1 MTSYSAKN
9 KVVCVVRTPL
19 QLFNAIEA
27 CQRFHR
33 HDLKYLIVVAGS
45 SIDLQMM
52 QAMITSDQDWVA
64 IETVIFQ
71 GWHKHF
77 YGWQLNPWLTSLKP
91 VKAVYIG
98 MIRHVPLHTVNILQ
112 PEQVWIL
119 DDGNESLMIARQ
131 IHRWQQQKNGQA
143 QINHRHQINIPA
155 RFSDQLLG
163 LQLQPDRLL
172 KANFFSAFQIP
183 VVPNQLVHND
193 YQCFKVKVHDLPIRA
208 DVLVIGSNLVG
219 TYLKNE
225 SILLLRLKDLRQYL
239 PSDVPH
245 WYAPHRYETAQTI
258 DKIQQLGYHIY
269 QSSGILEYSQ
279 LQQGWR
285 FSASYS
291 IRSTAIETLY
301 KIYGIPGFL
310 CQLPVKDFVSVS
322 KWQECCHIWQQHGQ
336 TIRLNH

>member
-1 MTSYSAKN
+1 MAIDQPPE
-9 KVVCVVRTPL
+9 KVVCVARTPL

-27 CQRFHR
+27 CQRFHQ
-33 HDLKYLIVVAGS
+33 HSFKYLIMVAGS
-45 SIDLQMM
+45 NIDLQMM
-52 QAMITSDQDWVA
+52 RAMITADQDWAA
-64 IETVIFQ
+64 IETIIFQ

-77 YGWQLNPWLTSLKP
+77 YGWQLNRLLVSLKP

-98 MIRHVPLHTVNILQ
+98 MIRHVPLHVVNVLQ

-131 IHRWQQQKNGQA
+131 INDWQQQNGHNK
-143 QINHRHQINIPA
+143 INLQQ
-155 RFSDQLLG
+155 RFIGLLLG
-163 LQLQPDRLL
+163 LQLKPDRLL
-172 KANFFSAFQIP
+172 DANFFSAFRISIL
-183 VVPNQLVHND
+183 PNILVHND
-193 YQCFKVKVHDLPIRA
+193 YQCFKVKVHHLPVRP

-225 SILLLRLKDLRQYL
+225 SVLLLRLKHLRQHL

-245 WYAPHRYETAQTI
+245 WYAPHRYEISQTI
-258 DKIQQLGYHIY
+258 GKIQQLGYRIY
-269 QSSGILEYSQ
+269 YSANILEYSQ

-310 CQLPVKDFVSVS
+310 CQLPVQDFINVS
-322 KWQECCHIWQQHGQ
+322 KWQECCHIWQQYEQ
-336 TIRLNH
+336 TIVLN

>member
-1 MTSYSAKN
+1 MTIEQSLH

-27 CQRFHR
+27 CQRFHQ

-45 SIDLQMM
+45 NIDLQMM
-52 QAMITSDQDWVA
+52 QAMITSDQDWTAV
-64 IETVIFQ
+64 ETVIFQ

-77 YGWQLNPWLTSLKP
+77 YGWQLNRWLMALKP

-112 PEQVWIL
+112 PKQVWIL

-131 IHRWQQQKNGQA
+131 LVKWQQQKIKWQQRWQD
-143 QINHRHQINIPA
+143 QIL
-155 RFSDQLLG
+155 S
-163 LQLQPDRLL
+163 LQLTPNRLL
-172 KANFFSAFQIP
+172 KANFFSAFEIP

-193 YQCFKVKVHDLPIRA
+193 YQCFKVKVHDLPVRS

-225 SILLLRLKDLRQYL
+225 SILLLRLKNLRQHL
-239 PSDVPH
+239 PSNVPH
-245 WYAPHRYETAQTI
+245 WYAPHRYETAQSI
-258 DKIQQLGYHIY
+258 DKIQQLGYYIY
-269 QSSGILEYSQ
+269 QPSGILEYSQ

-291 IRSTAIETLY
+291 IRSTAIETLH
-301 KIYGIPGFL
+301 KIYGILGFL
-310 CQLPVKDFVSVS
+310 CQLPVSDFVSVS

-336 TIRLNH
+336 TIQLK

>member
-1 MTSYSAKN
+1 MTIEQSLY

-27 CQRFHR
+27 CQRFHQ
-33 HDLKYLIVVAGS
+33 HDLKYLVVVAGS
-45 SIDLQMM
+45 NIDLQMM
-52 QAMITSDQDWVA
+52 QAMINSDQDWAA

-71 GWHKHF
+71 GWRKHF
-77 YGWQLNPWLTSLKP
+77 YGWQLNRWLISLKP

-131 IHRWQQQKNGQA
+131 IHCWQHQQTNGHSQLNA
-143 QINHRHQINIPA
+143 KQHL
-155 RFSDQLLG
+155 SDPLLG
-163 LQLQPDRLL
+163 LQLHPGRLL
-172 KANFFSAFQIP
+172 KANFFSAFDIP
-183 VVPNQLVHND
+183 IVPNQLVHND
-193 YQCFKVKVHDLPIRA
+193 YQCFKMKVHDLPIRP
-208 DVLVIGSNLVG
+208 DILVIGSNLVG

-225 SILLLRLKDLRQYL
+225 SILLLHLKNLRRHL
-239 PSDVPH
+239 PSDIPH
-245 WYAPHRYETAQTI
+245 WYAPHRYESAQSI
-258 DKIQQLGYHIY
+258 DKIQQLGYYIY
-269 QSSGILEYSQ
+269 RSSGILEYSQ

-291 IRSTAIETLY
+291 IRSTAVETLY

-310 CQLPVKDFVSVS
+310 CQLPVKDFVSMS

-336 TIRLNH
+336 TIRLNC